1 MRAAVGQARGEVP
14 AYDEVGSGAGAYL
27 LVRDA
32 FDRCGVRV
40 VVEVEPGAVQAY
52 GHVGERGQQVG
63 LVQGVALLDAQD
75 PQASPV
81 VVAGE
86 PALADLPEGYER
98 EDLGAGLARGSALG
112 RLHGR
117 GGQRDRGDALHVGDG
132 ADEQFD
138 RDRLFGS
145 GSAAA
150 QQREGGRSGG
160 VHETTN
166 QVGGRAGGSAPA
178 GGVGAGHDSPLE
190 DSTGGTGDAAVP
202 RPTHLRM

>member
-1 MRAAVGQARGEVP
+1 MWTQKVQYAPVSEA
-14 AYDEVGSGAGAYL
+14 
-27 LVRDA
+27 
-32 FDRCGVRV
+32 
-40 VVEVEPGAVQAY
+40 EPGAVQAY

-75 PQASPV
+75 PQGSPV

-86 PALADLPEGYER
+86 PELADLPEGYER
-98 EDLGAGLARGSALG
+98 EDLGAGLARGRALG

-150 QQREGGRSGG
+150 QQREGGWSGEFTRRPIRSAAGLG
-160 VHETTN
+160 EAPRTEVWGLVMTRLSRTRREGPATRRY
-166 QVGGRAGGSAPA
+166 QGRRTS
-178 GGVGAGHDSPLE
+178 E
-190 DSTGGTGDAAVP
+190 CNFCEEIEC
-202 RPTHLRM
+202 